1 MDEDRFIKAVKTLE
15 FDKIREELASLCPTS
30 ASKEMAES
38 LMPSNI
44 RLVVEQTLKETTD
57 AKAMQRIKGMPSFS
71 GIINVKDS
79 MEKAEKGATLTTEE
93 LLGIGRALQAA
104 KSVKEYGNTSHGEE
118 NSLTQY
124 FDGIQPVDSLESHIR
139 KCIISVDMISDEASE
154 KLYDI
159 RRHIRHENERVKN
172 LLKKYI
178 SSPQYA
184 PFLMEHI
191 VTMRDGRYVI
201 PVKSE
206 NKNDVKGIV
215 HDTSSSGSTLFIEPI
230 GVVEA
235 NNTLRIL
242 EKQEQEEIERILS
255 MLTSECLAVSDKL
268 TVNYDCLTILA
279 FIFAKSQLSYRMD
292 GCAPVISDKCELEI
306 VRGKHPLLNK
316 ETAVPITVDLG
327 KKFDTLVITGPNTGG
342 KTVSIKTIGLYQ
354 MMVQAGLHVPVDENS
369 KACVFDD
376 ILADIGDEQSIE
388 QSLSTFSSHMVNV
401 VDIIDR
407 ADKGTLVLLDELG
420 AGTDPVEGAALAVS
434 IIEKIR
440 EKGALCAATT
450 HYAELKSYAI
460 STDGVTN
467 ASCEFD
473 VSTLRPTYRLII
485 GTPGKSN
492 AFAISSKLGLPK
504 DVIDNAERLV
514 SGNDKRFENVIEKLE
529 IARIEMEKARSEA
542 YDLLS
547 QAKKT
552 KEESDAKLSK
562 QLEQAEKELE
572 RARVQAVGMVEGAK
586 ASSEFIFSQIEKVK
600 NSKEDEKKE
609 RVKQARESLRQYL
622 SKASDK
628 YNPVVETEKDEEY
641 VLPRKLVVGDKIIVV
656 NLGQHGEVVSESD
669 EQGNI
674 AVRVGRAI
682 MRTNL
687 KNLMLDESD
696 YVPEKKK
703 NYRKTG
709 DLDLGPAATFSPEL
723 NLRGMY
729 GEDAKLSIDKYL
741 DDAQRSGVKTVTLV
755 HGKGTGAL
763 RKAVTEF
770 LRTDKRVSSFR
781 LGNSGEGDTGVTIV
795 KLK

>member
-1 MDEDRFIKAVKTLE
+1 MSEDSFVKAVKTLE
-15 FDKIREELASLCPTS
+15 FDKIRAELASLCLTA
-30 ASKEMAES
+30 ASKEMAEN
-38 LMPSNI
+38 LMPSDVPI
-44 RLVVEQTLKETTD
+44 VVQQTLDETTD

-71 GIINVKDS
+71 GIINVRDS
-79 MEKAEKGATLTTEE
+79 IEKAEKGATLTTEE

-104 KSVKEYGNTSHGEE
+104 RSVKEYGNTEHGEE

-124 FDGIQPVDSLESHIR
+124 FNSIKPVESLERHIS
-139 KCIISVDMISDEASE
+139 KCIVSVDVISDEASE

-159 RRHIRHENERVKN
+159 RRHMRHEHERVKS

-178 SSPQYA
+178 SSPQYSS
-184 PFLMEHI
+184 FLMEPI

-215 HDTSSSGSTLFIEPI
+215 HDTSSSGSTLFVEPLA
-230 GVVEA
+230 VVEA
-235 NNTLRIL
+235 NNSLRIL

-255 MLTSECLAVSDKL
+255 MLTSECLAVADTL
-268 TVNYDCLTILA
+268 NVNYDALTILA

-292 GCAPVISDKCELEI
+292 GCAPKINKKYEI
-306 VRGKHPLLNK
+306 NIIRGKHPLLPK
-316 ETAVPITVDLG
+316 ETAGPISVDLG

-369 KACVFDD
+369 EACVFED

-401 VDIIDR
+401 VDIIGK

-473 VSTLRPTYRLII
+473 VATLRPTYRLII

-492 AFAISSKLGLPK
+492 AFAISSKLGLPE
-504 DVIDNAERLV
+504 DVIGNAEKLV

-529 IARIEMEKARSEA
+529 IARIDMERAKSEA
-542 YDLLS
+542 YDLLRE
-547 QAKKT
+547 AKRT
-552 KEESDAKLSK
+552 KEESDAKATK
-562 QLEQAEKELE
+562 QLEMADKELE
-572 RARVQAVGMVEGAK
+572 RARVQARGMVEGAK

-600 NSKEDEKKE
+600 NSKEENKKE
-609 RVKQARESLRQYL
+609 EVRRARESLKQHL
-622 SKASDK
+622 KDNADV
-628 YNPVVETEKDEEY
+628 YNPVEEKTAEDY
-641 VLPRKLVVGDKIIVV
+641 VLPRNLVVGDKIIVI
-656 NLGQHGEVVSESD
+656 NLGQHGEVVSEAD

-674 AVRVGRAI
+674 AVRVGSAI
-682 MRTNL
+682 MRTKV
-687 KNLMLDESD
+687 KNLMLDESK
-696 YVPEKKK
+696 PKEKPKD
-703 NYRKTG
+703 YRKTG
-709 DLDLGPAATFSPEL
+709 DRELGPAATFSPEL

-729 GEDAKLSIDKYL
+729 GEDAKLAIDKYL
-741 DDAQRSGVKTVTLV
+741 DDAQRTGIKTVTLI

-770 LRTDKRVSSFR
+770 LKSDRRVKSYR
-781 LGNSGEGDTGVTIV
+781 LGNSGEGDTGVTV
-795 KLK
+795 VELR

>member
-1 MDEDRFIKAVKTLE
+1 MSEDKFVRAVKTLE
-15 FDKIREELASLCPTS
+15 FDKIRTELASLCLTS
-30 ASKEMAES
+30 ASKEMAEQ

-44 RLVVEQTLKETTD
+44 PIVVKQTLDETTD

-71 GIINVKDS
+71 GIVNVRDS
-79 MEKAEKGATLTTEE
+79 MDKAEKGATLTTEE

-104 KSVKEYGNTSHGEE
+104 RSVKEYGNTEHGEE

-124 FDGIQPVDSLESHIR
+124 FNSIKPVESLERHIS
-139 KCIISVDMISDEASE
+139 KCIVSVDVISDEASE

-159 RRHIRHENERVKN
+159 RRHMRHEHERVKS

-184 PFLMEHI
+184 SYLMEPI

-215 HDTSSSGSTLFIEPI
+215 HDTSSSGSTLFVEPLA
-230 GVVEA
+230 VVEA
-235 NNTLRIL
+235 NNSLRIL

-255 MLTSECLAVSDKL
+255 MLTSECLAVTDTL
-268 TVNYDCLTILA
+268 NVNYDALTILA

-292 GCAPVISDKCELEI
+292 GCAPKINENYEINI
-306 VRGKHPLLNK
+306 VRGKHPLLPK
-316 ETAVPITVDLG
+316 ETAVPISVDLG
-327 KKFDTLVITGPNTGG
+327 KKFNTLVITGPNTGG

-369 KACVFDD
+369 EACVFED

-401 VDIIDR
+401 VDIIEK

-434 IIEKIR
+434 IIEKVR

-473 VSTLRPTYRLII
+473 VATLRPTYRLII

-492 AFAISSKLGLPK
+492 AFAISSKLGLPN
-504 DVIDNAERLV
+504 DVIANAEKLV

-529 IARIEMEKARSEA
+529 IARIDMERAKSEA
-542 YDLLS
+542 YDLLKE
-547 QAKKT
+547 AKKT
-552 KEESDAKLSK
+552 KEESDAKANK
-562 QLEQAEKELE
+562 QIEMADKELE
-572 RARVQAVGMVEGAK
+572 RARVQARGMVEGAK

-600 NSKEDEKKE
+600 NSKEENKKE
-609 RVKQARESLRQYL
+609 EVRRARESLKQHL
-622 SKASDK
+622 KDNADV
-628 YNPVVETEKDEEY
+628 YNPVEEKTAEDY
-641 VLPRKLVVGDKIIVV
+641 VLPRNLVIGDKIIVV
-656 NLGQHGEVVSESD
+656 NLGQHGEVVSEPD
-669 EQGNI
+669 NQGNI
-674 AVRVGRAI
+674 AVRVGSAI

-687 KNLMLDESD
+687 KNLMLDESK
-696 YVPEKKK
+696 PQEKPK

-709 DLDLGPAATFSPEL
+709 DRELGPAATFSPEL

-729 GEDAKLSIDKYL
+729 GEDAKLAIDKYL
-741 DDAQRSGVKTVTLV
+741 DDAQRTGIKSVTLI

-763 RKAVTEF
+763 RKAVSDF
-770 LRTDKRVSSFR
+770 LKSDRRVKSFR

-795 KLK
+795 DLK

>member
-1 MDEDRFIKAVKTLE
+1 MSEDSFVKAVKTLE
-15 FDKIREELASLCPTS
+15 FDKIRAELASLCLT
-30 ASKEMAES
+30 ADSKEMAEN
-38 LMPSNI
+38 LMPSDVPI
-44 RLVVEQTLKETTD
+44 VVQQTLDETTD

-71 GIINVKDS
+71 GIINVRDS
-79 MEKAEKGATLTTEE
+79 IEKAEKGATLTTEE

-104 KSVKEYGNTSHGEE
+104 RSVKEYGNTEHGEE

-124 FDGIQPVDSLESHIR
+124 FNSIKPVESLERHIS
-139 KCIISVDMISDEASE
+139 KCIVSVDVISDEASE

-159 RRHIRHENERVKN
+159 RRHMRHEHERVKS

-178 SSPQYA
+178 SSPQYSS
-184 PFLMEHI
+184 FLMEPI

-215 HDTSSSGSTLFIEPI
+215 HDTSSSGSTLFVEPLA
-230 GVVEA
+230 VVEA
-235 NNTLRIL
+235 NNSLRIL

-255 MLTSECLAVSDKL
+255 MLTSECLAVADTL
-268 TVNYDCLTILA
+268 NVNYDALTILA

-292 GCAPVISDKCELEI
+292 GCAPKINEKHEI
-306 VRGKHPLLNK
+306 NIIRGKHPLLPK
-316 ETAVPITVDLG
+316 ETAVPISVDLG

-354 MMVQAGLHVPVDENS
+354 MMIQAGLHVPVDENS
-369 KACVFDD
+369 EACVFED

-401 VDIIDR
+401 VDIIGK

-473 VSTLRPTYRLII
+473 VATLRPTYRLII

-492 AFAISSKLGLPK
+492 AFAISSKLGLPE
-504 DVIDNAERLV
+504 DVIGNAEKLV

-529 IARIEMEKARSEA
+529 IARIDMERAKSEA
-542 YDLLS
+542 YDLLRE
-547 QAKKT
+547 AKRT
-552 KEESDAKLSK
+552 KEESDAKATK
-562 QLEQAEKELE
+562 QLEMADKELE
-572 RARVQAVGMVEGAK
+572 RARVQARGMVEGAK

-600 NSKEDEKKE
+600 NSKEENKKE
-609 RVKQARESLRQYL
+609 EVRRARESLKQHL
-622 SKASDK
+622 KDNADV
-628 YNPVVETEKDEEY
+628 YNPVEEKTAEDY
-641 VLPRKLVVGDKIIVV
+641 VLPRNLVVGDKIIVI
-656 NLGQHGEVVSESD
+656 NLGQHGEVVSEAD

-674 AVRVGRAI
+674 AVRVGSAI
-682 MRTNL
+682 MRTKV
-687 KNLMLDESD
+687 KNLMLDESKPKEKPKD
-696 YVPEKKK
+696 Y
-703 NYRKTG
+703 RRTG
-709 DLDLGPAATFSPEL
+709 DRELGPAATFSPEL

-729 GEDAKLSIDKYL
+729 GEDAKLAIDKYL
-741 DDAQRSGVKTVTLV
+741 DDAQRIGIKTVTLI

-763 RKAVTEF
+763 RKAVTDF
-770 LRTDKRVSSFR
+770 LKSDRRVKSYR
-781 LGNSGEGDTGVTIV
+781 LGNSGEGDTGVTV
-795 KLK
+795 VEMK

>member
-1 MDEDRFIKAVKTLE
+1 MSEDRFVKAVKTLE
-15 FDKIREELASLCPTS
+15 FDKIRAELASVCLT
-30 ASKEMAES
+30 AGSKEMAEN

-44 RLVVEQTLKETTD
+44 PTIVRQTLSETTD

-71 GIINVKDS
+71 GIINVKDTI
-79 MEKAEKGATLTTEE
+79 EKAEKGAVLNTEE

-104 KSVKEYGNTSHGEE
+104 KSVKEYGNTSHSEE

-124 FDGIQPVDSLESHIR
+124 FNSIHPVEPLENHIK

-159 RRHIRHENERVKN
+159 RRHIRHEHDHVKS

-178 SSPQYA
+178 TSPQYA
-184 PFLMEHI
+184 SFLMEPI

-235 NNTLRIL
+235 NNALRIL
-242 EKQEQEEIERILS
+242 EKQEKEEIERILS
-255 MLTSECLAVSDKL
+255 MLTSECLDVADTL
-268 TVNYDCLTILA
+268 NVNYSSLTILA

-292 GCAPVISDKCELEI
+292 GCAPAINDKFALSI
-306 VRGKHPLLNK
+306 VRGKHPLLPK
-316 ETAVPITVDLG
+316 ETAVPISVDLG
-327 KKFDTLVITGPNTGG
+327 KKYDTLVITGPNTGG

-369 KACVFDD
+369 EACVFED

-401 VDIIDR
+401 VDIIGK

-492 AFAISSKLGLPK
+492 AFAISSKLGIPE
-504 DVIDNAERLV
+504 DVISNAEKLV
-514 SGNDKRFENVIEKLE
+514 SGNDKSFENVIEKLE
-529 IARIEMEKARSEA
+529 KARIEMEKARSEA
-542 YDLLS
+542 YDLLKE
-547 QAKKT
+547 AKRT
-552 KEESDAKLSK
+552 KEESDAKATK
-562 QLEQAEKELE
+562 QLETAEKELE
-572 RARVQAVGMVEGAK
+572 KARVQARGMVEGAK

-600 NSKEDEKKE
+600 NSREENKREEV
-609 RVKQARESLRQYL
+609 RRARESLKQHL
-622 SKASDK
+622 KDKSDIL
-628 YNPVVETEKDEEY
+628 NPVEEKTAEDY
-641 VLPRKLVVGDKIIVV
+641 VLPRNLVVGDRIIVV

-682 MRTNL
+682 MRTNI
-687 KNLMLDESD
+687 KNLMLDESK
-696 YVPEKKK
+696 PQEKPK
-703 NYRKTG
+703 NYRNTG
-709 DLDLGPAATFSPEL
+709 DRELGPAATFSPEL

-729 GEDAKLSIDKYL
+729 GEDAKLAIDKYL

-763 RKAVTEF
+763 RKAVSEF
-770 LRTDKRVSSFR
+770 LRTDKRVSKYR

-795 KLK
+795 EIK